1 MDAFAIA
8 PFAGNPAAV
17 LLLDGEPDDELG
29 AQAGAELNQPATAV
43 AWPGIQPG
51 WFGLR
56 WFTATTELELCGHG
70 TLAAAR
76 VLLDSGAAVDGRI
89 CFQTM
94 AGTLEA
100 RAVGEWVQLR
110 LPSLPP
116 EPLIDAAA
124 ADDQPGAAA
133 DGEAVLGEAV
143 RQLLDVPVTEMMRN
157 DLDVIAVLS
166 SPADVRRAAPDLAA
180 LSRLPVRGLIITAAG
195 DSGRGNDSGPGGG
208 APGAE
213 VLDGAAPG
221 GATPAGRAELGEAEL
236 GRAELGRAE
245 LDRAELGRA
254 ELDRAELGGAADFVS
269 RFFSPATGVDEDAVT
284 GSAHCALGPYW
295 IRKLG
300 RQPLLG
306 RQLSTRGGVLQVA
319 EDGDS
324 VLLAGPALVLSEGS
338 WSLPVGSRPG
348 QPVPSS

>member
-1 MDAFAIA
+1 VDNGRLWHVDAFATA

-29 AQAGAELNQPATAV
+29 ALAGAELNQPATAV
-43 AWPGIQPG
+43 AWPGDQPG

-56 WFTATTELELCGHG
+56 WFTATRELELCGHG

-89 CFQTM
+89 CFQTL

-100 RAVGEWVQLR
+100 RAAGEWVQLR

-116 EPLIDAAA
+116 QPLIDAAT
-124 ADDQPGAAA
+124 ADDEPGAAA

-143 RQLLDVPVTEMMRN
+143 RQLLDVPVTHMMRN
-157 DLDVIAVLS
+157 DLDVVAVLAS
-166 SPADVRRAAPDLAA
+166 AADVRRAAPDLAA

-195 DSGRGNDSGPGGG
+195 DSDSGNGSGP
-208 APGAE
+208 
-213 VLDGAAPG
+213 DGAAP
-221 GATPAGRAELGEAEL
+221 
-236 GRAELGRAE
+236 
-245 LDRAELGRA
+245 
-254 ELDRAELGGAADFVS
+254 GGAADFVS
-269 RFFSPATGVDEDAVT
+269 RFFSPATGVGEDAVT

-306 RQLSTRGGVLQVA
+306 RQLSDRGGVLQVA
-319 EDGDS
+319 EDGDC
-324 VLLAGPALVLSEGS
+324 VLLAGPAVVLSEGS
-338 WSLPVGSRPG
+338 WRLPAGARPG
-348 QPVPSS
+348 QPVPSG